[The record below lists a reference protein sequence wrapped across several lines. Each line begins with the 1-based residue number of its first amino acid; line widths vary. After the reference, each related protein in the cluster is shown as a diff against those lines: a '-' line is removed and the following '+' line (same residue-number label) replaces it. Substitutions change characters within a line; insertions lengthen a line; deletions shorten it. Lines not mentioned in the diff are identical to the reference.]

1 MQIGNLKIKNKIFL
15 APMAGLTN
23 LAFRILCHENF
34 CGLAYTEMIS
44 AKAIFFDNKKTFS
57 LLETNQL
64 DKPLCV
70 QLFGHEPK
78 IFYDAIKKIDNDEI
92 DLFDINF
99 GCPAKK
105 IIRNGDGAALLENP
119 NLISE
124 IIKSCVSATK
134 NPVTAKIRQG
144 FMTKDNNKIIEIA
157 KIIED
162 SGASAI
168 CIHGRTAKEFYSGQ
182 ADWNIIRE
190 IKKNV
195 GIPVIGN
202 GDIKNYL
209 DAKKIFEMTECDA
222 IMIGRAALGNP
233 FIFKQINEFLNSNQ
247 KKILPELNPK
257 EKINLAQ
264 RHLEILNGVKNKNL
278 FEMRRHLLFYIKNF
292 PEASKIRQEINNCVD
307 YDDFFNVL
315 KVLSEK
321 L

>member
-23 LAFRILCHENF
+23 LAFRILCRENF

-44 AKAIFFDNKKTFS
+44 AKAIYFDNKKTFG
-57 LLETNQL
+57 LLETNKF
-64 DKPLCV
+64 DKP
-70 QLFGHEPK
+70 
-78 IFYDAIKKIDNDEI
+78 
-92 DLFDINF
+92 LFDINF

-105 IIRNGDGAALLENP
+105 IIRNGDGSALLENP
-119 NLISE
+119 KLISE

-134 NPVTAKIRQG
+134 KPVTAKIRQG
-144 FMTKDNNKIIEIA
+144 FIKKDNNKIIEIA

-209 DAKKIFEMTECDA
+209 DAKKIFEMTKCDA
-222 IMIGRAALGNP
+222 IMIGRASLGNP

-257 EKINLAQ
+257 EKINLAR

-307 YDDFFNVL
+307 YDDFFNLL